1 MKFDELIK
9 FQDRLTGGAVPGCD
23 LAVSVGGETVFRRQ
37 SGVRDLDSGEKM
49 SGGELFFMW
58 SGSKVITT
66 CLGMRLYEDG
76 LLDLRAP
83 VSDYLPEYGELYI
96 KKADGGR
103 EELVRAEKTLY
114 VYQLFNMTGG
124 FDYSFAHPAVTE
136 VRRRTD
142 GVCPT
147 REVVRALAKIPLK
160 YEPGERFE
168 YGKCHDILAAV
179 IETAAHE
186 RMRDYAK
193 RIIFDPLGMNDTEY
207 GAPNEERQARMAGQ
221 YLYRADL
228 ESAVPMKKVCNF
240 NLGPGFDSGGA
251 GVVSSCVDYLKFA
264 QTIACGGTS
273 RDGYRL
279 LSPETIDLW
288 RRNTLT
294 RAQREDFR
302 RAWGDGYGYGL
313 GVGTML
319 DHAEYGASDGL
330 CDLMWGGAAG
340 MRVNICPEARAA
352 VVFMTHL
359 HEMPNRLEIE
369 KELRN
374 TAFAAIAEQ

>member
-1 MKFDELIK
+1 MRFDELIK

-23 LAVSVGGETVFRRQ
+23 LAVSVDGKTVFRRQ

-49 SGGELFFMW
+49 SGDELYFVW

-66 CLGMRLYEDG
+66 CLGMRLYEEG

-83 VSDYLPEYGELYI
+83 VADYLPEYGELYI
-96 KKADGGR
+96 EKTDGDR
-103 EELVRAEKTLY
+103 TELVRCKKKLY

-124 FDYSFAHPAVTE
+124 FDYNFAHPAVTD
-136 VRRRTD
+136 VRKRTD

-147 REVVRALAKIPLK
+147 REIVRAIAKMPLRF
-160 YEPGERFE
+160 EPGERFE
-168 YGKCHDILAAV
+168 YSKCHDILAAV
-179 IETAAHE
+179 IETAANE

-193 RIIFDPLGMNDTEY
+193 RIIFDPLGMSETEY
-207 GAPNEERQARMAGQ
+207 GAPNEERQARMASQ

-228 ESAVPMKKVCNF
+228 GKAVPMKKVCNYI
-240 NLGPGFDSGGA
+240 LGAGFDSGGA
-251 GVVSSCVDYLKFA
+251 GVVSSCGDYLKFA
-264 QTIACGGTS
+264 ETIACDGVS
-273 RDGYRL
+273 QDGYRL
-279 LSPETIDLW
+279 LSPETIALW

-294 RAQREDFR
+294 EAQREDFR
-302 RAWGDGYGYGL
+302 RDWGDGYSYGL
-313 GVGTML
+313 GVATML

-330 CDLMWGGAAG
+330 SDFGWGGAAG
-340 MRVNICPEARAA
+340 MRVHICPEARAA

-359 HEMPNRLEIE
+359 HEIPNRLKFK

-374 TAFAAIAEQ
+374 TAFAAITQ